1 MIIGFICVIIFF
13 MFFGVR
19 ITIHKKDK
27 KEE

>member
-1 MIIGFICVIIFF
+1 MMIIGFVCVIIFF

-27 KEE
+27 KD